1 MRKEHFM
8 AQSHNLALNVETVYV
23 PVPALWKTGDRGSLH
38 MEKLEHDPFEAFL
51 PLDAWEVRNDFISLE
66 FSERSPKQLL
76 DYLNRVG
83 VFATQ
88 RFENSEGEVQHPI
101 SIASAKEWQ
110 RYIIDLMGSP
120 SSKWGDLSI
129 EFSQIKVK
137 QLFADNHFS
146 MEFDASGRIPRA
158 RMTGNSALQAILA
171 TMHLDHFRGAKLR
184 ICQRADCHRVFEVDS
199 LHNKIY
205 CDQYCGHLVSLRH
218 LRAKRKAEKERE
230 AIQSRKRVEKAA
242 KIAEHEARMERSK
255 RKPLPPKNVQ
265 SESC

>member
-1 MRKEHFM
+1 M

-23 PVPALWKTGDRGSLH
+23 PVPALWKTGDSGSLH
-38 MEKLEHDPFEAFL
+38 MERLENDQFEAFL

-76 DYLNRVG
+76 DYLCKVG

-88 RFENSEGEVQHPI
+88 RYEDSGGEIQHPI
-101 SIASAKEWQ
+101 SIAAAREWQ
-110 RYIIDLMGSP
+110 RYIIALMGAP
-120 SSKWGDLSI
+120 SSKWGDISL
-129 EFSQIKVK
+129 EFSEIKV
-137 QLFADNHFS
+137 QRLFADNHFF
-146 MEFDASGRIPRA
+146 MEFDASGRLPRA

-184 ICQRADCHRVFEVDS
+184 ICQRADCHKVFEVDS

-205 CDQYCGHLVSLRH
+205 CDQYCGHLVSLRQ

-230 AIQSRKRVEKAA
+230 ATQSRKRVEKAA
-242 KIAEHEARMERSK
+242 RIAEHEARMERSK
-255 RKPLPPKNVQ
+255 RKPSPRKDVPR
-265 SESC
+265 ESC